1 MSRVEGIAVLR
12 RLSPS
17 CRCLILHLDHVSSP
31 RSSNP
36 ACGFPALG
44 SRSRSCS
51 RPREAAPAAFRRSCR
66 NRAAGVRQA
75 HVFPDSASSFR
86 PSHQRGRHVA
96 RARASQPP
104 QRDGLGLASLPHATP
119 SGVSEPKSGLIGS
132 RQSPSF
138 LPPSLRPSRTKA
150 PSLRRHYAG
159 SRWARAHHRQGFP
172 CCIRPPARACRRHY
186 PGGGDRCFVPPSA
199 LAYPVA
205 GSLPRNVGGSAS
217 ALSVSRPARRSLAL
231 RPARSLNRPTAALL
245 HRSASVHVVTS
256 VDRSDYYWLLCAAQH
271 NSHYVELVVMLS
283 WTGKPLPRNAFGGF
297 YST

>member
-31 RSSNP
+31 RSSHP

-86 PSHQRGRHVA
+86 PSHRRGRHVA

-104 QRDGLGLASLPHATP
+104 QRDDLGLASLPHATP

-150 PSLRRHYAG
+150 PSLRRHYPASPVLRASPPPCRPKLALAG
-159 SRWARAHHRQGFP
+159 SRLTRARHRQGFP
-172 CCIRPPARACRRHY
+172 CCSCARLAHMPPPIPRRRRPSVRSSPHWA
-186 PGGGDRCFVPPSA
+186 V
-199 LAYPVA
+199 PVA
-205 GSLPRNVGGSAS
+205 ASLPRNNGGSAS
-217 ALSVSRPARRSLAL
+217 ASCFSRPARRSLAL
-231 RPARSLNRPTAALL
+231 RPACSLNRPRRPFCIGVLQ
-245 HRSASVHVVTS
+245 SMS
-256 VDRSDYYWLLCAAQH
+256 
-271 NSHYVELVVMLS
+271 
-283 WTGKPLPRNAFGGF
+283 LPP
-297 YST
+297 